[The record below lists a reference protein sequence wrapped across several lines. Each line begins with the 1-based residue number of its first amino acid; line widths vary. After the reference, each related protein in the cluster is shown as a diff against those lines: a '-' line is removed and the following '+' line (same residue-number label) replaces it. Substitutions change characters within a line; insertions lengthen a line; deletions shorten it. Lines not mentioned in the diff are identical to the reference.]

1 MGQVRSMKLEILK
14 DNKSTQ
20 ARVGTIMLVPQKKG
34 KEWVKKG
41 YAKDISNPDPEPD
54 PDQLDMVEEIEII
67 LEEEGSELDQ
77 EPTQKD

>member
-1 MGQVRSMKLEILK
+1 MKLEILK
-14 DNKSTQ
+14 DNKSTS
-20 ARVGTIMLVPQKKG
+20 AKVGTIMIVPKKKG